1 MCTAKFETF
10 LLNQFF
16 LKIGHVLIHQI
27 SLMKNNQNFKSP
39 HKQKLRK
46 QNYKFLQQALVL
58 VTLHLTSLLE

>member
-46 QNYKFLQQALVL
+46 
-58 VTLHLTSLLE
+58 